1 MSTTPA
7 TSSPHA
13 RIGVIGGSGLY
24 AMAGVS
30 ELHEITIETPFGPPS
45 DAIMLGLVDGTPVAF
60 LPRHG
65 RGHRVA
71 PHEINYRANIW
82 AMKSLGVQWLFSV
95 SAVGSLRE
103 DIAPGRLVLVDQFI
117 DRTRNRPST
126 FFENGIV
133 GHVSMADPVCPVLRN
148 VLKSACVDAG
158 IDAFD
163 GGAYVCID
171 GPTFST
177 RAESFMYRS
186 WGAAVVGMTNIP
198 EAKLAR
204 EAEIAYATLAM
215 ATDYDCWH
223 DAHDHVTVDAVI
235 AVLKQNVANSQRVL
249 RLAIAGA
256 AAVTTA
262 SPAWHVLDHAIMTSL
277 DLITPET
284 RARLAPILARS
295 LPGST
300 ALSAEKNA

>member
-1 MSTTPA
+1 MSTSANPTPPRA
-7 TSSPHA
+7 A
-13 RIGVIGGSGLY
+13 IGVIGGSGLY
-24 AMAGVS
+24 AMAGVGALR
-30 ELHEITIETPFGPPS
+30 EVHIETPFGAPS
-45 DAIMLGLVDGTPVAF
+45 DAIMLGDVDGTPVAF

-82 AMKSLGVQWLFSV
+82 ALKSLGVQWIFSV

-103 DIAPGRLVLVDQFI
+103 DVPPGRLVVIDQFI

-133 GHVSMADPVCPVLRN
+133 AHVSMADPVCPVLRG
-148 VLKSACVDAG
+148 VLEAACAEAGLDAHH
-158 IDAFD
+158 

-177 RAESFMYRS
+177 RAESFMYRG

-198 EAKLAR
+198 EARLAR

-223 DAHDHVTVDAVI
+223 DGHDHVTVDAVI
-235 AVLKQNVANSQRVL
+235 AVLKANVANAQRVL
-249 RLAIAGA
+249 RLAIAKVA
-256 AAVTTA
+256 AAPA
-262 SPAWHVLDHAIMTSL
+262 SPAWHVLDNAIMTA
-277 DLITPET
+277 PEHISADT
-284 RARLAPILARS
+284 RARLAPILARVHA
-295 LPGST
+295 GST
-300 ALSAEKNA
+300 SPVAEKHA